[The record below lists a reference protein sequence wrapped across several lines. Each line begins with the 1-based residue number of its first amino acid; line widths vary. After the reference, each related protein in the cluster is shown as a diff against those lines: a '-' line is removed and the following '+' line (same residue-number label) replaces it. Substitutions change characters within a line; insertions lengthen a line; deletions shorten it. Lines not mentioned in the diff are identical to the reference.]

1 MEEQTQL
8 VWLTVFAYIPI
19 YTHTEY
25 SSALLHPFQV
35 CSDLLVLSWYM
46 LHQSCWCCSSN
57 SFSSQFSIHP
67 NISLS
72 GSYCHLPFLAFD
84 SSSSPRVLH

>member
-46 LHQSCWCCSSN
+46 LH
-57 SFSSQFSIHP
+57 
-67 NISLS
+67 
-72 GSYCHLPFLAFD
+72 
-84 SSSSPRVLH
+84 